1 MISVYRGASHGGS
14 AARSLRVSGLI
25 PLCTLLPIAFPSAYS
40 PLPVASCLVF
50 LLALIPSCFIAFF
63 AHLCTPTED
72 EMCSDAMKNLREE
85 ANGLLLVC
93 DSYNISAGGEDFGI
107 ENNDEEAPGDDEAT
121 AQVNIVV
128 HSFGLQSCPMTKK
141 DFQLVI
147 KKYLKKVK
155 GHLDANAPDKTDG
168 FMAGMKEWIPKMLKE
183 FSEYDFYMGKS
194 CDPDAGLVMAKYD
207 DGATYPTFYYILDG
221 LKAEKF

>member
-1 MISVYRGASHGGS
+1 MLHWARLEAVPDALGVVFSVMISVYRGASHGGS

-168 FMAGMKEWIPKMLKE
+168 FMAGMKEWI
-183 FSEYDFYMGKS
+183 
-194 CDPDAGLVMAKYD
+194 DPQNAEGVQRVRFLHGQVLRPGCGAG
-207 DGATYPTFYYILDG
+207 DG
-221 LKAEKF
+221 EV